1 MKKTSKLLL
10 IIIGVLVVILFVLV
24 GAAVVTVIHANS
36 NSASTASITPTVPG
50 STSPSATTKS
60 AARRVTGIIQSING
74 QTMVL
79 TAPRGNSTRLITVML
94 TSTTRYRTSTGKAS
108 QNDLQVGQKVLV
120 NGTLDPQTGKLDAT
134 RVLIQTVSAT
144 PTATP

>member
-1 MKKTSKLLL
+1 MKKTNRILL
-10 IIIGVLVVILFVLV
+10 IIIGVLVVIMCVLV
-24 GAAVVTVIHANS
+24 GAVAVTVIHANQD
-36 NSASTASITPTVPG
+36 SASTAGMTPTVPG
-50 STSPSATTKS
+50 STSPSATAKS

-74 QTMVL
+74 QSMVI
-79 TAPRGNSTRLITVML
+79 APARGNSNRRITIML

-120 NGTLDPQTGKLDAT
+120 DGTLDSQTGELDAI

-144 PTATP
+144 PSATP